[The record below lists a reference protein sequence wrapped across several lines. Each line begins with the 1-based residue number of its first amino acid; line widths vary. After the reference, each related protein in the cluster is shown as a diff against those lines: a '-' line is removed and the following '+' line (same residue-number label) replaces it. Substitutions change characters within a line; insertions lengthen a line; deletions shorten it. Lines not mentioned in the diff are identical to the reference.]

1 MGLNK
6 KEPFY
11 VTTPIYY
18 INDEPHIGHFYC
30 TTAADVLARYHRLIG
45 DDVFFATGTDENSQK
60 VVEAAREKGIGN
72 KEFIDSMADKW
83 RKTWEDLNISFDIFI
98 RTTTEEHRQSVE
110 KLLIKCHEKGDIYK
124 KEYEGLYCMGCERF
138 LTEAELVDKKCP
150 DHKAEPVLVREEN
163 YFFKLSKYEKP
174 LLKLFE
180 KDDFALPVSRRNEM
194 IEFIK
199 QGLQDISIS
208 RLTKGWGIPLP
219 LSIDPNQ
226 DQVVYVWF
234 DALINYITALGYY
247 KDDEKMARYW
257 DHSIHL
263 VGKDIFRFHTI
274 MWPAMLMSAGLKPP
288 RQVFGHGFFTI
299 NGEKISKTLKN
310 VIDPL
315 ELKKKYSADII
326 KYFILKE
333 IPFGKDSDFSI
344 KRLEERYTGDLSH
357 DLGNLL
363 NRALNMIEKYSS
375 GMIPDHNKKSDQ
387 VLIHKE
393 IRNEGTGLLKVI
405 DGHYQRFEFSQI
417 LDRIWK
423 YINNLNKYIDQT
435 KPWVLK
441 KEKKEDELMAVLY
454 NCIEALRLIAL
465 YLYPIMPDTAGQIF
479 DQIGIK
485 DKIETLN
492 YLKEGQWGRL
502 KPGIKTRKEKV
513 LFPPLEEKGEDDMEE
528 KKIESGLIE
537 IDDFKKVDL
546 RVARILEAER
556 VEGTDKLMKLNIDI
570 GNEKRTL
577 LAGIAQHYEPESL
590 QGKKVIVIVNL
601 KPRKMRGIESQGML
615 LAASD
620 TDGTLSVLTVEKDI
634 AEGSKIS

>member
-1 MGLNK
+1 LGLNK